1 MNSDASI
8 YLTIVS
14 NTSKMKML
22 ADYIERLPAN
32 LKCGDEIIRFVSY
45 VRLGDKANVVSSFR
59 DLPKIQQLIVAE
71 AFKKLLL
78 TDEQEIFES
87 HMGRKVPALID
98 KAEVHKTMEK

>member
-32 LKCGDEIIRFVSY
+32 LKCGGEIIRFVSY
-45 VRLGDKANVVSSFR
+45 VRLGDKANIVYSFR

-71 AFKKLLL
+71 AFRKLLL
-78 TDEQEIFES
+78 IDEQEIFES
-87 HMGRKVPALID
+87 HMGRKVPELID
-98 KAEVHKTMEK
+98 KAEGHIIMEK